1 MDGVT
6 VAVAYCSR
14 DDVMAALDVAETA
27 RTAAQIDRLS
37 LAASRSVDS
46 LTHRVFYPTAATRYV
61 DWPSDQLGTAHRV
74 WLDGAHELISLTSVT
89 SGGTALTSYFLE
101 PQGSGPPYTRL
112 EVDLSGSD
120 SLSAGDTHQRSLAL
134 TGVFGACADT
144 ASATTLAEAL
154 DTSETG
160 VDVAG
165 GLLSPGHLIKVDSEY
180 MTVTGRSLLTTGVTL
195 SGALTAAKTGTSV
208 AVSSAASFTPG
219 EVITVDSERM
229 LITDIAGSTL
239 IVERAWSGS
248 VLAAHSSGT
257 TVYAGRTLT
266 VQRGQ
271 LGTTAASHDS
281 GTTVY
286 RHVPPPLVH
295 QLAVAETLV
304 ALSREQSG
312 YARTIGS
319 GEATRNASGGD
330 LADLRKQVYRAHGR
344 KGRKA
349 AV

>member
-1 MDGVT
+1 VT
-6 VAVAYCSR
+6 S
-14 DDVMAALDVAETA
+14 ALDVAETA

-37 LAASRSVDS
+37 LAASRSVDQ
-46 LTHRVFYPTAATRYV
+46 LCHRVFYPTKTTRYL
-61 DWPSDQLGTAHRV
+61 DWPSDQLGTSHRV
-74 WLDGAHELISLTSVT
+74 WLGEHHELISLTSVT
-89 SGGTALTSYFLE
+89 SGGVAVTDYFLE

-112 EVDLSGSD
+112 EIDLSGSG
-120 SLSAGDTHQRSLAL
+120 SLSAGDTAQRSLAL

-144 ASATTLAEAL
+144 TTATTLAEAL
-154 DTSETG
+154 DSSETG

-165 GLLSPGHLIKVDSEY
+165 GLLSPGHLILVDSEY
-180 MTVTGRSLLTTGVTL
+180 MTVTGRNLLTTGVTT
-195 SGALTAAKTGTSV
+195 SGALTAVKTGTSV
-208 AVSSAASFTPG
+208 AVSSAASFTAG

-248 VLAAHSSGT
+248 VLAAHNSGV
-257 TVYAGRTLT
+257 TVYSGRTLT

-271 LGTTAASHDS
+271 LGTTAATHDS
-281 GTTVY
+281 GATVY

-295 QLAVAETLV
+295 QLTVAETLV
-304 ALSREQSG
+304 ALDRERSG

-319 GEATRNASGGD
+319 GEATRPASGGD
-330 LADLRKQVYRAHGR
+330 LADLRKQAYRAHGR
-344 KGRKA
+344 KARKA

>member
-1 MDGVT
+1 VT
-6 VAVAYCSR
+6 VSVAYCSR
-14 DDVMAALDVAETA
+14 DDVMSALDVAETA

-37 LAASRSVDS
+37 AAASRSVES
-46 LTHRVFYPTAATRYV
+46 LTHRFFYPTAATRYV
-61 DWPSDQLGTAHRV
+61 DWPSDQHGTSYRV
-74 WLDGAHELISLTSVT
+74 WLDGDHELVSLSAVT
-89 SGGTALTSYFLE
+89 SGGVALTEYFLE

-112 EVDLSGSD
+112 EVDLSGTD
-120 SLSAGDTHQRSLAL
+120 SLTAGDTHQRSLAL

-144 ASATTLAEAL
+144 APASTLAASIDSSAASL
-154 DTSETG
+154 AA
-160 VDVAG
+160 AG
-165 GLLSPGHLIKVDSEY
+165 GLLSPGHLIKVDDEY
-180 MTVTGRSLLTTGVTL
+180 MTVTGRSLLTTGVTT

-208 AVSSAASFTPG
+208 TVSSAASFTAG
-219 EVITVDSERM
+219 EVITVDTERM

-266 VQRGQ
+266 VARGQ
-271 LGTTAASHDS
+271 CGTQAAAHAQDA
-281 GTTVY
+281 TVS

-295 QLAVAETLV
+295 QLTVAETLV
-304 ALSREQSG
+304 ALDRERSG
-312 YARTIGS
+312 YARTVGS